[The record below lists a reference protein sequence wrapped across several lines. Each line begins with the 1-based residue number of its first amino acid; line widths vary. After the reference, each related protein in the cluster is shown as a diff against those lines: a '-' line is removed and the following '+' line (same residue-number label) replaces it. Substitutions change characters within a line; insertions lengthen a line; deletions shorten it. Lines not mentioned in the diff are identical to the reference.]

1 MQHIVLLTANP
12 KPLLNEPGWMTNGV
26 GRQYSL
32 KFGYGLMDADAMVE
46 LAQMW
51 PGAGQQGGSS
61 VLSLA
66 CFIHSSI
73 EAQQLNRKILVPVCQ
88 SI

>member
-51 PGAGQQGGSS
+51 PGAGQQGGYS
-61 VLSLA
+61 VLLLDSLA
-66 CFIHSSI
+66 NGGQYSSFG
-73 EAQQLNRKILVPVCQ
+73 C
-88 SI
+88 